1 MKAMKIGIKGYRYV
15 RSESTEKE
23 IVHVELAGKPGGC
36 PRCGSLQIV
45 GKGRYE
51 RRARHLDTFGRA
63 SELNIQAGRWQ
74 CRGCGRTFLPLMP
87 GLRPWKRSTEP
98 WRESVYRDHHEGICA
113 SAMARLKAMGSASV
127 ERIYAEF
134 TDRKA
139 RERLGVECPRVLGID
154 EHRVH
159 RGMPF
164 ATTFCDLKNH
174 RIFDIVPG
182 RSEGE
187 LRAFLSHLKGRGKV
201 QVVCIDLSS
210 PYRRLV
216 RTYFPRA
223 KIVAD
228 RFHVM
233 RIIIH
238 HFMELARQI
247 APEIKNHR
255 GLLGALRK
263 RKDNLIARDH
273 ERLAKLFARHPA
285 LKPLYEKMH
294 DLRALMNIKHQTKRA
309 CRPLVQT
316 LLALISDLEQSAFAP
331 LMTLAQTLHSWRE
344 PLAAMWRF
352 TKNNGITEG
361 FHRKMKLIQR
371 RAYGFKNFNNY
382 RLRVIAQCG

>member
-1 MKAMKIGIKGYRYV
+1 MP
-15 RSESTEKE
+15 
-23 IVHVELAGKPGGC
+23 EL
-36 PRCGSLQIV
+36 
-45 GKGRYE
+45 
-51 RRARHLDTFGRA
+51 
-63 SELNIQAGRWQ
+63 
-74 CRGCGRTFLPLMP
+74 P

-98 WRESVYRDHHEGICA
+98 WRESIYRDHDAGICA
-113 SAMARLKAMGSASV
+113 TRMAKTREVGSASV

-134 TDRKA
+134 TSRKA
-139 RERLGVECPRVLGID
+139 RERLSLECPQVLGID

-187 LRAFLSHLKGRGKV
+187 LRGFLNRLKGRDKV
-201 QVVCIDLSS
+201 RVVCIDLSS
-210 PYRRLV
+210 PYRRMV

-233 RIIIH
+233 RVIIH

-263 RKDNLIARDH
+263 RKDNLNARDH
-273 ERLAKLFARHPA
+273 ERLAKLFARYPA
-285 LKPLYEKMH
+285 LGPLYEKMH
-294 DLRALMNIKHQTKRA
+294 ALRSLMNIKHQTKRA
-309 CRPLVQT
+309 CRPLAAA
-316 LLALISDLEQSAFAP
+316 LLELISDLRISAFAP
-331 LMTLAQTLHSWRE
+331 LMTLADTLHSWCE